1 MIQLTCI
8 GLWGRPITSA
18 GNPPSGRIAVAVAR
32 VRQNGRIRLEGSYVM
47 LLKKGLGDR
56 NFRPLRLSRILAS
69 RAGIDTIFAVSRGRI
84 FRRAAVCG
92 EIVKAGAAQLGLDW
106 QSRCDGRRCC
116 TMRRSALPC
125 LTSLNIELLC
135 APALEQE

>member
-1 MIQLTCI
+1 MLFKL
-8 GLWGRPITSA
+8 GLR
-18 GNPPSGRIAVAVAR
+18 
-32 VRQNGRIRLEGSYVM
+32 
-47 LLKKGLGDR
+47 DR
-56 NFRPLRLSRILAS
+56 NFPLLRFSLIPPS

-92 EIVKAGAAQLGLDW
+92 EIVKACAAQLGLDW

-125 LTSLNIELLC
+125 LTLLNIELLC